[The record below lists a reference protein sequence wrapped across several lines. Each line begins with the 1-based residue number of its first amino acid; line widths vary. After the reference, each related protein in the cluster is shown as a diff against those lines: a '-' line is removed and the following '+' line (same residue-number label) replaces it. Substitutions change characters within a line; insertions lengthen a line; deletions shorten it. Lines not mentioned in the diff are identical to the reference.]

1 MILPNLAV
9 RRPVTTSMFFAA
21 FAILGVVS
29 WTRLPIQLFP
39 ELIFPEVFVTLT
51 LQGASPEQVERDLL
65 IPVEGEIGKLDG
77 IQEMESFAMA
87 NRGGIRISFAADV
100 DMKFALLQLQS
111 NLNRL
116 QATLPER
123 TQTDVRRFDSTDL
136 SSSIME
142 LHVLADWDLNQLREF
157 TEEKIRPELE
167 SVDGVV
173 NVSVLGGRRSAVEIV
188 LDPFMLEA
196 HGLSAGQVRT
206 RLNSHNRRREYLGRV
221 YDGNRAYSVSVQ
233 GQFTDLR
240 QIRDLVLDEDSTLR
254 LGDVSRIEHGLQ
266 DQADRHR
273 VNGKPSVGVR
283 IQKDDEA
290 NLIEVAAAVE
300 GAIERLNRNF
310 SSEGVELGVSS
321 SQADLM
327 AGALSTLKQAAIV
340 GAVLG
345 LIVLF
350 LFLRNLRFVS
360 VLLLA
365 IPVSLLMTF
374 NLMYLGG
381 LSVNVLSLCGLAL
394 AMGMLADNGIVVME
408 NIFKHYERGKSPSRA
423 AREGASE
430 VGRAVVAAT
439 ATTVTAFLPVLFIES
454 DARDLLRELAL
465 SMAFPLM
472 ASLLVALT
480 LVPALAVRALS
491 REVRQPPDVRGL
503 LERYTLLLK
512 AALRH
517 RASVVLS
524 VGGAL
529 ALTLVLAFFYLLQ
542 QQVRREETRFTVY
555 VNLPEGATLDATD
568 EVVKQVEES
577 VRDVPGLD
585 RFTTS
590 IREAEAD
597 VSVLLLNRSDRPG
610 GISLDEIKEQLD
622 EKLQNVQGGVVGY
635 EPRPRAG
642 RGGRGQG
649 IGQGRR
655 RSSGG
660 FDLTGTTPNEQV
672 VVRGYDFTVLTMI
685 ANDVSFRLEELEE
698 VDANS
703 VRADAERSSPE
714 VQVIP
719 DAAALFDR
727 RLGAQEVLAAMGD
740 TRWDGFRTTVPFLLP
755 DATEIPIEVRTIEE
769 EDRDRYGLAEFRRS
783 RILNQDGHFVPLDE
797 VARVRT
803 DEGRSSLLR
812 TDQARR
818 LVVSYRFP
826 SEVLDSQPRLELAR
840 RVVRATLQ
848 DMALPEGY
856 SIEIIEAQEEIIYYW
871 MMAIA
876 ALLIYMILASLF
888 ESLASPIIILCTLP
902 PAAVGSCWALMMSGM
917 GLSQQEGPMALLG
930 FIVLLGIAVNN
941 GIILIDAVGVL
952 RSKFGFRRERAVL
965 AAARSRVRPILMTT
979 ATTLLGVLPLALE
992 FGGDFEIWP
1001 PFAITVLGGL
1011 SVSMVSTLIL
1021 IPVVYMGLDQIGDW
1035 LADMGFAGVT
1045 LSLLATAASG
1055 YGIFV
1060 RYESIFWASL
1070 SIIPIWGAFLT
1081 VVWIAQKVHRSR
1093 VAARRVSSAVHSIE
1107 LRNLTKIYGA
1117 SGRFMREWARD
1128 DRRRGRLMRTG
1139 LDPQDRKAVRDALY
1153 WKLPLLALL
1162 SAFATYF
1169 EDEIWIY
1176 LHALALAFMVTHVGR
1191 CLGDLRQWHLPAPYA
1206 RVVRLLHRAVLPLAF
1221 IAYVHWRLD
1230 LLSVTLATFGLWA
1243 GYRTARWLADRVRTG
1258 EIDPDALPGRFARP
1272 RRWFYRMASALPI
1285 IGVPRPEFRAL
1296 AGVNLEIGR
1305 GMFGLLGPN
1314 GAGKTTLMRILC
1326 RVLEPSYGSILIDG
1340 RNILNKGSIHGLIG
1354 YLPQHFGNYG
1364 HLSAYE
1370 FLEYRAL
1377 LEGFKDRT
1385 IRENRV
1391 IESLDQ
1397 VNLIERKDDPIGS
1410 FSGGMKQR
1418 LGIAQ
1423 TLLHAPL
1430 IVVVDEP
1437 TAGLDPLERIR
1448 FRNLLARLSQDR
1460 IVIFSTH
1467 IVEDISGS
1475 CNRLAVLDQGR
1486 LVYTGTPEEMRNLAT
1501 GRVWDAVVS
1510 DGRFSEMEEKLK
1522 LVSHQRTPDGVRMR
1536 FLSERAPVGIGAQRA
1551 DPTLEDAY
1559 LYLLGRGEGQPC

>member
-1 MILPNLAV
+1 MILPDLAV

-29 WTRLPIQLFP
+29 WTRLPVQLFP
-39 ELIFPEVFVTLT
+39 ELIFPEVFVTLS
-51 LQGASPEQVERDLL
+51 LQGASPEQIERDLV
-65 IPVEGEIGKLDG
+65 IPAEGEIGKLDG
-77 IQEMESFAMA
+77 VQEMESFAMA
-87 NRGGIRISFAADV
+87 NRGGIRIAYAPDV

-116 QATLPER
+116 QPTLPER
-123 TQTDVRRFDSTDL
+123 TQTDVRRFDSADL

-157 TEEKIRPELE
+157 TEENIRPELE

-173 NVSVLGGRRSAVEIV
+173 DVSVMGGRRSAVEIV
-188 LDPFMLEA
+188 LDPFLLEA
-196 HGLSAGQVRT
+196 HGLSTGEVRG
-206 RLNSHNRRREYLGRV
+206 RLNSYNQRREYLGRV
-221 YDGNRAYSVSVQ
+221 YDGNRAYSVSIQ

-240 QIRDLVLDEDSTLR
+240 QIRNLVLNAEGTLR
-254 LGDVSRIEHGLQ
+254 LGDVSRVGYGLQ
-266 DQADRHR
+266 EQADRHR

-290 NLIEVAAAVE
+290 NLIEVATAVE
-300 GAIERLNRNF
+300 AAIGQLNRNF
-310 SSEGVELGVSS
+310 KSDGVELGVSS

-327 AGALSTLKQAAIV
+327 TGALSTLKQAAII

-345 LIVLF
+345 MIVLF
-350 LFLRNLRFVS
+350 LFLLNLRFVS

-408 NIFKHYERGKSPSRA
+408 NIFKHYERGKSPAQA
-423 AREGASE
+423 ARDGAAE

-503 LERYTLLLK
+503 LEQYTLLLK

-517 RASVVLS
+517 RASVALT
-524 VGGAL
+524 VGCAL
-529 ALTLVLAFFYLLQ
+529 VLTLVVAFFYLLQ

-555 VNLPEGATLDATD
+555 VNLPDGATLDATD

-590 IREAEAD
+590 VQEAEAN
-597 VSVLLLNRSDRPG
+597 VTVLLRKRSDRPG
-610 GISLDEIKEQLD
+610 DISLDEIKEQLD
-622 EKLQNVQGGVVGY
+622 EKMQNVQGGVVGY

-649 IGQGRR
+649 IGQRRR

-660 FDLTGTTPNEQV
+660 FDLTGATPNEQA
-672 VVRGYDFTVLTMI
+672 VVRGYDFTILTMI
-685 ANDVSFRLEELEE
+685 ANDLVYRLEELEE

-719 DAAALFDR
+719 DAASLFDR
-727 RLGAQEVLAAMGD
+727 RLGAREVLAALGD
-740 TRWDGFRTTVPFLLP
+740 TRWDGFRSTVPFLLP
-755 DATEIPIEVRTIEE
+755 DATEIPIEVRTFEE
-769 EDRDRYGLAEFRRS
+769 EDRDRYGLAELKRS
-783 RILNQDGHFVPLDE
+783 RVLNQDGQYVSLDE

-818 LVVSYRFP
+818 IVVSYRFP
-826 SEVLDSQPRLELAR
+826 SEILDSQPRLDIAR
-840 RVVRATLQ
+840 RVVRTTLQ
-848 DMALPEGY
+848 DMVLPEGY
-856 SIEIIEAQEEIIYYW
+856 SIENIEAHEETIYYW
-871 MMAIA
+871 MIGIA
-876 ALLIYMILASLF
+876 AVLIYMILASLF
-888 ESLASPIIILCTLP
+888 ESFASPIIILCTLP
-902 PAAVGSCWALMMSGM
+902 PAAIGSCWALMMSGT

-930 FIVLLGIAVNN
+930 FVVLLGIAVNN

-952 RSKFGFRRERAVL
+952 RSRFGFRRERAVL
-965 AAARSRVRPILMTT
+965 TAARSRVRPILMTT

-1021 IPVVYMGLDQIGDW
+1021 IPVVYMGLDQIGTW
-1035 LADMGFAGVT
+1035 LADLGIVGVV
-1045 LSLLATAASG
+1045 LSLLATVAAG
-1055 YGIFV
+1055 YGV
-1060 RYESIFWASL
+1060 YTRYESVFWAAL
-1070 SIIPIWGAFLT
+1070 SILPIWGGFLT
-1081 VVWIAQKVHRSR
+1081 AVWIVLKVHRAR
-1093 VAARRVSSAVHSIE
+1093 VAVRRASSAVFSIQ

-1117 SGRFMREWARD
+1117 SGSFGREWARNE
-1128 DRRRGRLMRTG
+1128 RRKGRLMKTG
-1139 LDPQDRKAVRDALY
+1139 LDPQDRKPVRDALL

-1162 SAFATYF
+1162 MFFTTYF

-1176 LHALALAFMVTHVGR
+1176 LHGLALAFMLGHMGR
-1191 CLGDLRQWHLPAPYA
+1191 CFGDLWREHLSSPAERIGEILYK
-1206 RVVRLLHRAVLPLAF
+1206 VVLPLGF
-1221 IAYVHWRLD
+1221 MAYVHLQLN
-1230 LLSVTLATFGLWA
+1230 LLSVTIATFGLWA
-1243 GYRTARWLADRVRTG
+1243 AYRLARWLADRVRAGVVT
-1258 EIDPDALPGRFARP
+1258 PDELFGRFVRA
-1272 RRWFYRMASALPI
+1272 RRWFYRMASAIPLV
-1285 IGVPRPEFRAL
+1285 GVPQPEFRAL

-1326 RVLEPSYGSILIDG
+1326 RVLEPSYGSILFDG
-1340 RNILNKGSIHGLIG
+1340 RNILRKGSIHGLIG

-1364 HLSAYE
+1364 HLSAHE

-1377 LEGFKDRT
+1377 LEGFKDRKT
-1385 IRENRV
+1385 RESRV
-1391 IESLDQ
+1391 IESLEQ
-1397 VNLIERKDDPIGS
+1397 VNLIERMEDPIGS

-1423 TLLHAPL
+1423 TLLHTPQV
-1430 IVVVDEP
+1430 VVVDEP

-1486 LVYTGTPEEMRNLAT
+1486 LLYTGTPGEMRNQAE
-1501 GRVWDAVVS
+1501 GRVWDAMVS
-1510 DGRFSEMEEKLK
+1510 EQRFSELEEKLK
-1522 LVSHQRTPDGVRMR
+1522 LVSHQRTSDGVKMR
-1536 FLSERAPVGIGAQRA
+1536 FLSERPPVGFGAQSV

-1559 LYLLGRGEGQPC
+1559 LYLLGAGKDKTC